1 MEDHDSNKTNET
13 NDEIKHYISRN
24 LKGLNEQSRNYIKD
38 IVVLINKEIGINKIV
53 SILLFG
59 SQQVDNENTVVSDC
73 DLLFIFKNR
82 VSGRHLKEME
92 RYFIALEIKHKFKE
106 PTSKLFRE
114 VLGVIQHSTGMFV
127 SHFLTRQKFWEQA
140 SFYRIFRVNRVFSAL
155 FAPRNI
161 VLGNVIQNSTI
172 LFGEDLRDSI
182 RPKIKI
188 TVREIFRSTVMNLF
202 ISFFAL
208 LIGPA
213 KELNSIK
220 YQLEAIKWSL
230 KASNYYCY
238 EDSELLNKIIERFI
252 SFETPRQ
259 KVKAERFY
267 SKFLELRK
275 NPIKDNQI
283 KFLIRIPIR
292 IIKIHVKAI
301 IFRKL
306 TKRKVS
312 PKSLLPKD
320 HIIDRPHFPLTY

>member
-1 MEDHDSNKTNET
+1 MQDLDSDKTSET
-13 NDEIKHYISRN
+13 NDKIKHSISSS

-53 SILLFG
+53 SLLLFG
-59 SQQVDNENTVVSDC
+59 SQQVDKENTVMSDC

-82 VSGRHLKEME
+82 VSNRHLNEIE

-127 SHFLTRQKFWEQA
+127 SHFLTKQKFWEEA
-140 SFYRIFRVNRVFSAL
+140 LFYKIFRVNRFFSAL

-172 LFGEDLRDSI
+172 LYGEDLRNSI
-182 RPKIKI
+182 RHKIKI
-188 TVREIFRSTVMNLF
+188 SVREIFRSMVMNLF

-208 LIGPA
+208 LLGPR

-238 EDSELLNKIIERFI
+238 EDSELLDKIVKRFI
-252 SFETPRQ
+252 SFETPKQ

-275 NPIKDNQI
+275 NPINDL
-283 KFLIRIPIR
+283 KFMIFSPIR
-292 IIKIHVKAI
+292 ILRIHIKAI

-306 TKRKVS
+306 TKRKVIQ
-312 PKSLLPKD
+312 KSFLPKD
-320 HIIDRPHFPLTY
+320 QIIDRHSFPLTY

>member
-1 MEDHDSNKTNET
+1 MLDIDSDKTSET
-13 NDEIKHYISRN
+13 NDRIKHYISSN

-59 SQQVDNENTVVSDC
+59 SQQVNNENTVVSDC

-82 VSGRHLKEME
+82 VSGRHLKEIE
-92 RYFIALEIKHKFKE
+92 RYFIALEIKHHFKE

-127 SHFLTRQKFWEQA
+127 SHFLTKQKFWEQA
-140 SFYRIFRVNRVFSAL
+140 TFYKIFRVNRVFSAL

-208 LIGPA
+208 LIAPR

-220 YQLEAIKWSL
+220 FQLEAIKWSL

-238 EDSELLNKIIERFI
+238 EDSELLDKIVKRFI
-252 SFETPRQ
+252 SFETPKR
-259 KVKAERFY
+259 KAKAERFY
-267 SKFLELRK
+267 SKFLELRR
-275 NPIKDNQI
+275 NPINDL
-283 KFLIRIPIR
+283 KFMIFSPLRILR
-292 IIKIHVKAI
+292 IHINAI
-301 IFRKL
+301 TFRKL
-306 TKRKVS
+306 TKRQVS
-312 PKSLLPKD
+312 QPSFLPKD
-320 HIIDRPHFPLTY
+320 QITDRPHFPLTY

>member
-1 MEDHDSNKTNET
+1 MQDLDSDKTSET
-13 NDEIKHYISRN
+13 NDKIKHSISSS

-53 SILLFG
+53 SLLLFG
-59 SQQVDNENTVVSDC
+59 SQQVDKENTVMSDC

-82 VSGRHLKEME
+82 VSNRHLKEIE

-127 SHFLTRQKFWEQA
+127 SHFLTKQKFWEEA
-140 SFYRIFRVNRVFSAL
+140 LFYKIFRVNRFFSAL

-172 LFGEDLRDSI
+172 LYGEDLRNSI
-182 RPKIKI
+182 RHKIKI
-188 TVREIFRSTVMNLF
+188 SVREIFRSMVMNLF

-208 LIGPA
+208 LLGPR

-238 EDSELLNKIIERFI
+238 EDSELLDKIVKRFI
-252 SFETPRQ
+252 SFETPKQ
-259 KVKAERFY
+259 KVKAECFY

-275 NPIKDNQI
+275 NPINDL
-283 KFLIRIPIR
+283 KFMIFSPIR
-292 IIKIHVKAI
+292 ILRIHIKAI

-306 TKRKVS
+306 TKRKVIQ
-312 PKSLLPKD
+312 KSFLPKD
-320 HIIDRPHFPLTY
+320 QIIDRHSFPLTY

>member
-1 MEDHDSNKTNET
+1 MQDLDSDKTSET
-13 NDEIKHYISRN
+13 NDKIEYSISSN

-53 SILLFG
+53 SLLLFG
-59 SQQVDNENTVVSDC
+59 SQQVDKENTVISDC
-73 DLLFIFKNR
+73 DLLFIFRNR
-82 VSGRHLKEME
+82 VSNRHLKEIE

-127 SHFLTRQKFWEQA
+127 SHFLTKQKFWEEA
-140 SFYRIFRVNRVFSAL
+140 IFYKIFRVNRFFSAL

-172 LFGEDLRDSI
+172 LYGEDLRNSI
-182 RPKIKI
+182 RHKIKI
-188 TVREIFRSTVMNLF
+188 SVREIFRSMVMNLF

-208 LIGPA
+208 LLGPR

-238 EDSELLNKIIERFI
+238 EDSELLDKIVKRFI
-252 SFETPRQ
+252 SFETPKQ

-275 NPIKDNQI
+275 NPINDL
-283 KFLIRIPIR
+283 KFMIFSPIR
-292 IIKIHVKAI
+292 ILRIHIKAI

-306 TKRKVS
+306 TKRKVIQ
-312 PKSLLPKD
+312 KSFLPKD
-320 HIIDRPHFPLTY
+320 QIIDRHSFPLTY

>member
-1 MEDHDSNKTNET
+1 MQDFDSSNPSET
-13 NDEIKHYISRN
+13 NDKIKHHISSS

-53 SILLFG
+53 SLLLFG
-59 SQQVDNENTVVSDC
+59 SQQVESENTLISDC

-82 VSGRHLKEME
+82 VSSRHIREIE
-92 RYFIALEIKHKFKE
+92 RYFLALEIKHNFKE
-106 PTSKLFRE
+106 PTSKLTRDI
-114 VLGVIQHSTGMFV
+114 LSVIQHSTGMFV

-140 SFYRIFRVNRVFSAL
+140 TFYKIFRVNRVFSAL

-172 LFGEDLRDSI
+172 LYGDDLRNKL

-188 TVREIFRSTVMNLF
+188 SVREMFRSTVMNLF

-208 LIGPA
+208 LIGPK

-238 EDSELLNKIIERFI
+238 EDSELLDKIIKKFI
-252 SFETPRQ
+252 SFEKPKKRI
-259 KVKAERFY
+259 KAERFY
-267 SKFLELRK
+267 LKFLELRK
-275 NPIKDNQI
+275 NPSNDL
-283 KFLIRIPIR
+283 KFMIHTPFKILR
-292 IIKIHVKAI
+292 IHVKAI

-306 TKRKVS
+306 TKRKITRTS
-312 PKSLLPKD
+312 AEPKKQ
-320 HIIDRPHFPLTY
+320 IQEQRHFPLTY

>member
-1 MEDHDSNKTNET
+1 MQDIDSDKTSET
-13 NDEIKHYISRN
+13 NDRIKHYISSN
-24 LKGLNEQSRNYIKD
+24 IKGLNEQSRNYIKD

-59 SQQVDNENTVVSDC
+59 SQQVNNENTVVSDC

-82 VSGRHLKEME
+82 VSGRHLKEIE
-92 RYFIALEIKHKFKE
+92 RYFIALEIKHHFKE

-127 SHFLTRQKFWEQA
+127 SHFLTKQKFWEQA
-140 SFYRIFRVNRVFSAL
+140 TFYKIFRVNRVFSAL

-208 LIGPA
+208 LIAPR

-220 YQLEAIKWSL
+220 FQLEAIKWSL

-238 EDSELLNKIIERFI
+238 EDSELLDKIVKRFI
-252 SFETPRQ
+252 SFETPKR
-259 KVKAERFY
+259 KAKAERFY

-275 NPIKDNQI
+275 NPINDL
-283 KFLIRIPIR
+283 KFMIFSPLRILR
-292 IIKIHVKAI
+292 IHINAI
-301 IFRKL
+301 TFRKL
-306 TKRKVS
+306 TKRQVS
-312 PKSLLPKD
+312 QPSFLPKD
-320 HIIDRPHFPLTY
+320 QITDRPHFPLTY

>member
-1 MEDHDSNKTNET
+1 MMEEFDPGKIRET
-13 NDEIKHYISRN
+13 NDKIKHYISSN
-24 LKGLNEQSRNYIKD
+24 LKGLNEQSKNYIKD

-53 SILLFG
+53 SLLLFG
-59 SQQVDNENTVVSDC
+59 SQQVNNENMVVSDC

-82 VSGRHLKEME
+82 VSGRHLKEIE

-106 PTSKLFRE
+106 PTSKLFRD

-127 SHFLTRQKFWEQA
+127 SHFLTKQKFWEQA
-140 SFYRIFRVNRVFSAL
+140 IFYKIFRVNRFFSML

-208 LIGPA
+208 LIGPR

-238 EDSELLNKIIERFI
+238 EDSEVLDKIVERFI
-252 SFETPRQ
+252 SFETPNR
-259 KVKAERFY
+259 KAKAERFY
-267 SKFLELRK
+267 LKFLELRK
-275 NPIKDNQI
+275 NPINDL
-283 KFLIRIPIR
+283 KFMIISPFRILR
-292 IIKIHVKAI
+292 IHINAI
-301 IFRKL
+301 TFRKL

-312 PKSLLPKD
+312 QKSVLPKD
-320 HIIDRPHFPLTY
+320 QLRDRHHFPLTY